1 MIFMNNSSFYKRI
14 DTLEAIEAP
23 SCTLEWL
30 PPYNPDCNPIKHKW
44 AEVKSIKKERSL
56 FH

>member
-1 MIFMNNSSFYKRI
+1 MIFMNNSSLYKRI